1 MTESCNQSAP
11 ELEWLPLLV
20 PDMPSP
26 HELLPW
32 LERMHSARHYSNFG
46 PLVREL
52 ESVFAQQFGIADEQL
67 TTVAN
72 ATQGLELVLQ
82 ALDLAP
88 SSRVLLPAL
97 TFVAT
102 ATAVLRAGHQPVLA
116 DVDPQTWML
125 TPEIARA
132 ACEAMRIDAVLSVA
146 AFGMPH
152 DMQAWQQFERD
163 TGLPV
168 VIDAAAAY
176 GSQWLK
182 EAEGTLVFSLHT
194 TKSLPAG
201 EGGLVVS
208 TRPGLAAKVRQLS
221 NFGINLNPAVGMPV
235 GALASLGSNAKM
247 SEYHAAI
254 GLRSLQKWE
263 LRAQQRRALQSE
275 LMFDLHQRSYLD
287 LAGPRPRWP
296 ADGPHTAVRAA
307 AGYRG
312 PRRAGANLQAGA
324 HHDATLVPAVA
335 AAHGNAR
342 ATVLVTGYAEC
353 AGTGADAAGAAVL
366 PRHDFV
372 AQASCMWGAD
382 LHGGSATALINQLP
396 SLSRGG
402 KVKTRVNGP
411 DQFRC
416 ADDRDHQIGEYHPR
430 PDNDRFALQ

>member
-52 ESVFAQQFGIADEQL
+52 ESVFAQQFGMADEQL

-254 GLRSLQKWE
+254 GLRSLQKWD

-275 LMFDLHQRSYLD
+275 LMLDLHQASGHTLTWQ
-287 LAGPRPRWP
+287 AQGPG
-296 ADGPHTAVRAA
+296 GPLMAPTLLCVQLPDTEARAA
-307 AGYRG
+307 LEQLCKQARIMT
-312 PRRAGANLQAGA
+312 RRWYQPLLQ
-324 HHDATLVPAVA
+324 HMEMLEQRCLLLDTP
-335 AAHGNAR
+335 NAR
-342 ATVLVTGYAEC
+342 ALGQTLLGLPFFLGMTPLHKHRVCGVLA
-353 AGTGADAAGAAVL
+353 AMADQ
-366 PRHDFV
+366 R
-372 AQASCMWGAD
+372 QS
-382 LHGGSATALINQLP
+382 
-396 SLSRGG
+396 
-402 KVKTRVNGP
+402 
-411 DQFRC
+411 
-416 ADDRDHQIGEYHPR
+416 
-430 PDNDRFALQ
+430 